1 MAFHMA
7 FAVMDMRRP
16 LHASLLAADTAPASG
31 GSTRATA
38 PAEVVD
44 KLWHA
49 SDARGE
55 HVRLDETDFMRA
67 LSDGRRCG
75 SLQRWQAFWCSAWIE
90 SLLAIIL
97 LGKQSMQPSGGKS
110 FPA

>member
-1 MAFHMA
+1 MA
-7 FAVMDMRRP
+7 FAVMGLRRP
-16 LHASLLAADTAPASG
+16 LHASLLATDTA
-31 GSTRATA
+31 STRATA
-38 PAEVVD
+38 PAEVVE

-75 SLQRWQAFWCSAWIE
+75 SLQRWQAFWCSVWIE
-90 SLLAIIL
+90 SLLTTIF
-97 LGKQSMQPSGGKS
+97 LGKAVNATFRRQEPPGVS
-110 FPA
+110 